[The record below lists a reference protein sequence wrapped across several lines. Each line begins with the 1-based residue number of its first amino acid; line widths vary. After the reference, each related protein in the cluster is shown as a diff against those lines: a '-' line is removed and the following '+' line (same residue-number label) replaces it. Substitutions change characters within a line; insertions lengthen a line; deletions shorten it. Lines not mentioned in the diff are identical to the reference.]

1 MHVRPIHPFKYSKY
15 SHISEVLTLNDIL
28 FWGGDAF
35 VSVIMAL
42 FVIQYID
49 GGTASTVGIS
59 WMMYRLMSAVTTVP
73 IGKLL
78 DKHKGYID
86 EVWALFIV
94 SILAGITYIFLIY
107 SSQIWHLYLAMG
119 ILGILRSFDINAWK
133 IMFYSHI
140 ETKTKGR
147 TIGTYDAAYS
157 VAIGLIYALAG
168 LIGDAYGFRSVVI
181 LGGILIMLG
190 GIPVLSLRKDKTL

>member
-1 MHVRPIHPFKYSKY
+1 MHARPLHLFKYTKY

-28 FWGGDAF
+28 YWGGDAF

-42 FVIQYID
+42 FVLQYID
-49 GGTASTVGIS
+49 GGTASSVGIS
-59 WMMYRLMSAVTTVP
+59 WMVYRILSAVTTVP
-73 IGKLL
+73 VGKFL
-78 DKHKGYID
+78 DNHKGYVD

-94 SILAGITYIFLIY
+94 SILAGISYIVLSFAT
-107 SSQIWHLYLAMG
+107 QVWHLYTIMG
-119 ILGILRSFDINAWK
+119 VLGVLRAFDINAWK

-147 TIGTYDAAYS
+147 TIGTYDAAYNI
-157 VAIGLIYALAG
+157 AIGAIYALAG
-168 LIGDAYGFRSVVI
+168 FAGDAYGFRSVVI
-181 LGGILIMLG
+181 VGGILIMLG